1 MNTAEYPNGNVILT
15 KENGIGTI
23 EFFHPASNSLPGA
36 ILKLLAQTIT
46 EAGNDKDVR
55 VIVLKSSGDRAFCAG
70 ASFDE
75 LMSISDESA
84 GKEFFMGFARVIN
97 AMRKAP
103 KFVLGRVQGKTVGGG
118 VGLASSV
125 DYCFATKYASV
136 KLSELAIGIGPFVV
150 GPAVQRKVG
159 ISGMSQ
165 LTIDATSWRTP
176 EWAESQGLFAQVFD
190 TSEEMDSHVVA
201 LAQKLAKSNPEAM
214 KSLKQNF
221 WSGTENWDSLLE
233 ERAAMSGKLVLSDFT
248 RNAISAFKSG
258 KR

>member
-1 MNTAEYPNGNVILT
+1 MNTSEFPEGNVILT

-36 ILKLLAQTIT
+36 ILKLLTDTIT
-46 EAGNDKDVR
+46 AAGNDDEIR

-75 LMSISDESA
+75 LMSIGNEEV

-97 AMRKAP
+97 ALRKAP
-103 KFVLGRVQGKTVGGG
+103 KFVIGRVQGKTVGGG

-150 GPAVQRKVG
+150 GPAVRRKLG
-159 ISGMSQ
+159 PTGMSQ
-165 LTIDATSWRTP
+165 LAIDATGWRSAD
-176 EWAESQGLFAQVFD
+176 WAESHGLFAQVFES
-190 TSEEMDSHVVA
+190 TEEMDSHVVV
-201 LAQKLAKSNPEAM
+201 LAQKLAKCNPEAM
-214 KSLKQNF
+214 AALKQNF
-221 WSGTENWDSLLE
+221 WSGTDQWDELLE
-233 ERAAMSGKLVLSDFT
+233 ERAAMSGKLVLSEFT
-248 RNAISAFKSG
+248 HNAISAFKAG
-258 KR
+258 QR

>member
-1 MNTAEYPNGNVILT
+1 MNPSEFPNGNVILT

-36 ILKLLAQTIT
+36 ILKLLAHTIT
-46 EAGNDKDVR
+46 EAGNDDEIR
-55 VIVLKSSGDRAFCAG
+55 VIVLKSSGDRVFCAG

-75 LMSISDESA
+75 LMSISNEEV
-84 GKEFFMGFARVIN
+84 GQEFFMGFARVIN

-125 DYCFATKYASV
+125 DYCFATKFASI

-150 GPAVQRKVG
+150 GPAVERKLGV
-159 ISGMSQ
+159 SGMSQ
-165 LTIDATSWRTP
+165 LAIDASGWRSAD
-176 EWAESQGLFAQVFD
+176 WAERHGLFAQVFES
-190 TSEEMDSHVVA
+190 TNEMDSHVEV

-214 KSLKQNF
+214 GALKQNF
-221 WSGTENWDSLLE
+221 WSGTEHWDQLLE
-233 ERAAMSGKLVLSDFT
+233 ERAAMSGKLVLSEFT
-248 RNAISAFKSG
+248 RNAISAFKAG
-258 KR
+258 QR